1 MEIRTLEGVNSKEI
15 REVFNHSFSDYFIPL
30 KLTKDQ
36 FALKLLAD
44 KIDLSLSVGVFDG
57 PNLIAFILHGF
68 DTVKNQKVIYN
79 GGTGVIPEKRGF
91 GLTKKMH
98 QFILP
103 LLIDNEIRHLTLE
116 VISENIQAIKSYKT
130 SGYITQRELVCYK
143 GNIQCLKTNE
153 SLKVTELIDYNWTL
167 MESFWE
173 VSPTWQNSNR
183 VINDQKH
190 TIISLGAYLQNQL
203 IGYVIYNITNKRIQQ
218 LAVSQLFRREKVAST
233 LISELIKR
241 YGNSFAMINVD
252 KRSNSMNAFMVKIGF
267 ENILEQLEMKLDFE
281 KQPS

>member
-103 LLIDNEIRHLTLE
+103 LLIDNEISHLTLE

-130 SGYITQRELVCYK
+130 SGYIIQRELVCYK

-153 SLKVTELIDYNWTL
+153 SLKITELLDYNWTL

-203 IGYVIYNITNKRIQQ
+203 IGYVIYNVTNKRIQQ

-241 YGNSFAMINVD
+241 YGNSFTMINVD